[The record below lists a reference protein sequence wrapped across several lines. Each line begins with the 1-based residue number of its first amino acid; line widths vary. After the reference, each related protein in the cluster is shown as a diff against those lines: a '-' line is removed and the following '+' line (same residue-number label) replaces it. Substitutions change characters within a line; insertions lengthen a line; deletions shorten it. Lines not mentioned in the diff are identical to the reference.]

1 MTLQNPLGRM
11 SAALLSVLF
20 ALACIAAQAEP
31 THSNVPAGIKIS
43 KDLGRVDGSTE
54 INITVHLQLTD
65 KAAFDKA
72 VNALYDPASPT
83 YHKWMTNA
91 DIAKFA
97 PAESRREAVRHELEN
112 NGLTILSPDS
122 FGFTIRAHGTIANVE
137 RAFNTEIHTFE
148 YKGKTFRANIRD
160 ARLAGIAG
168 SYVSS
173 VAGIESHQVRPLYKR
188 AFDLQTHQPLP
199 EIPLQE
205 NANAFPPGSTTDC
218 LSSPSTYTLQGS
230 TTLPTGVYT
239 GTVYSVDTSTSL
251 VCTYLPRQLQ
261 TVLGLNQIYNA
272 GYKGAGQTIVLV
284 EGYGYPTMVQDA
296 NAFYHMAGL
305 PLLTSSNLSIVYPEG
320 KPNPELGILSGW
332 NIEIALDMDSSH
344 TTAPDANMVVVV
356 TYGQDNE
363 DFQASIMYVAEHS
376 LGNQVS
382 NSYEE
387 DLDLLAGPDE
397 QISWDDAIELA
408 TAKGISVNFSSGDG
422 GDNGVG
428 SPLGAPGV
436 PSVAPHA
443 TSVGGTSTLNDL
455 RHSGG
460 TITTGWGD
468 TWVYLESAGAVSDPP
483 LPYGLYGGGGGGE
496 SVFWPKPSWQ
506 SSLPGTGRQ
515 TPDVSALADP
525 FTGFPIV
532 ITSGTT
538 QVVEYGWGGTS
549 LACPIF
555 SGFWALANQAAGAP
569 LGQAAPLIAAMPYG
583 GVLDVLPT
591 TDITADNVTGKITN
605 SSGTTSYTAS
615 QIFGS
620 LLEGNVGFTSTIW
633 PADPDDVLDFGFG
646 IDSSLTV
653 KKGWDNATG
662 WGTPRGLAF
671 IKAATGK
678 GK

>member
-1 MTLQNPLGRM
+1 M
-11 SAALLSVLF
+11 SAAWLSVLF
-20 ALACIAAQAEP
+20 ALGCIAAQAQH

-54 INITVHLQLTD
+54 INITVHLKLND

-72 VNALYDPASPT
+72 VDALYDPASPT

-97 PAESRREAVRHELEN
+97 PAENQREAVRHELEN
-112 NGLTILSPDS
+112 NGLTILSTDS

-137 RAFNTEIHTFE
+137 RAFNTEIHDFE
-148 YKGKTFRANIRD
+148 YKGKSFRANIRD
-160 ARLAGIAG
+160 ARLNGAAGV
-168 SYVSS
+168 YVSS

-188 AFDLQTHQPLP
+188 AFDMQTHQPLP
-199 EIPLQE
+199 GIPLNE
-205 NANAFPPGSTTDC
+205 SANTFPPGSTTDC
-218 LSSPSTYTLQGS
+218 LSSPTTYTLQGS
-230 TTLPTGVYT
+230 TTLPTGVYS
-239 GTVYSVDTSTSL
+239 GTVYSADTTTSL

-272 GYKGAGQTIVLV
+272 GYKGTGQTIVLV
-284 EGYGYPTMVQDA
+284 EGYGYPTMIEDA
-296 NAFYHMAGL
+296 NAFYQLAGL
-305 PLLTSSNLSIVYPEG
+305 PQLNSSNLSIVYPEG

-344 TTAPDANMVVVV
+344 TTAPDANMVVVA

-363 DFQASIMYVAEHS
+363 DFQTSIMYVAEHS

-397 QISWDDAIELA
+397 QISWDDTIELA

-443 TSVGGTSTLNDL
+443 TSVGGISILNDL
-455 RHSGG
+455 SHSGG

-468 TWVYLESAGAVSDPP
+468 TWVFLESAGAVSDPP
-483 LPYGLYGGGGGGE
+483 LAYGLYGGGGGGE

-506 SSLPGTGRQ
+506 SSLPGAGRQ

-525 FTGFPIV
+525 YTGFPIV

-538 QVVEYGWGGTS
+538 QVVAYGWGGTS

-555 SGFWALANQAAGAP
+555 TGFWALANQAAGAP

-591 TDITADNVTGKITN
+591 TNSTADNVTGKITDT
-605 SSGTTSYTAS
+605 SGTTSYGARR
-615 QIFGS
+615 IFGS

-633 PADPDDVLDFGFG
+633 PADPDDILDFGFG

-653 KKGWDNATG
+653 SKGWDNATG

-671 IKAATGK
+671 IEAATGK
-678 GK
+678 KK